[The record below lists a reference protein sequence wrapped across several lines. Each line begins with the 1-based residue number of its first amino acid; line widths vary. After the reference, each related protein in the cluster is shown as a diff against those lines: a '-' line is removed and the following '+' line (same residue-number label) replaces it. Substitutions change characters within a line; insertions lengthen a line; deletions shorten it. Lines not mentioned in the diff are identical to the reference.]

1 MAHDLLYQ
9 DDALQAT
16 FFGNL
21 TAVPEPPSRLV
32 NIFVSSTKSDLEHE
46 RRQLHEVLVP
56 QLQRDWSSLG
66 VDIQLVDVQNGADDD
81 AIIEPQAI
89 AQQLEEIEDCHKTSL
104 GCFFLCLI
112 GNKYRPFALPA
123 SIDASEYNHIHN
135 AANEA
140 GLDASLLDN
149 HFLLDTNLLP
159 PRYVLQTHNKVES
172 NAANNKEPMNK
183 IHQESE
189 ESNWPEEED
198 KLVRIIQYG
207 ARIAIQE
214 GLIEAEDVS
223 QSYLFSGV
231 HTHLRHALKLSKNDS
246 NRIICIVRQFEGIDT
261 SDSAAHFYIDSV
273 TDANLMLDNL
283 SVEDESSL
291 GLRSLLEDVILNV
304 DRKNVAYFSVPWYK
318 SGLDPEFPEH
328 SKYLKSFS
336 EVVSSMLRNIIE
348 TATKNWS
355 PNWELFP
362 STYRKAVQ
370 EVYRESQS
378 HLLNSRRYLRELG
391 VSQSLD
397 SDCAALL
404 QIQRLMLGEDEK
416 LRHSPIIVCGKDGC
430 GKSTLLSQVITY
442 CTEWLGGDVIRIV
455 RHVGQSPC
463 STYTSELLRNL
474 CLHISLVFDFDP
486 KYHSFE
492 LGELS
497 IWFLDL
503 LKMVES
509 TSTDLVIV
517 LDDLHELRSPT
528 GSQSAI
534 LGWLP
539 WNLPPNV
546 HVVCSL
552 SEDAEEVIRLLRSR
566 SSCTE
571 NFVHIPPLG
580 SSAALSMLQSNLRDR
595 KRTLNPSQ
603 LEAIKERL
611 NTAHSSSLYIK
622 LLSKIA
628 ETWHSWVNI
637 VASSIPGTLEE
648 VVDFLLAGLKERY
661 GFRPMRKVVTFLA
674 CTTFGLR
681 ENELIELLASSVES
695 TDDNQKLTKPK
706 TWFMTVKEMKPLLKQ
721 YYVDRRPY
729 LHWSHNTIS
738 KYIMNTYIK
747 TPRDLQACY
756 AELADAFHLGFLMEK
771 EKEENSGKDPS
782 LRKDD
787 WCDILREID
796 ELWFHRLRSGDRKK
810 LKEQVICNFDFL
822 QCAVSGASV
831 SYIRSLLELV
841 KCHILDW
848 EVELLSAVTKQAVD
862 VLSQDPAQLA
872 TELLNW
878 LKPFTD
884 VSDSAAVKNLVTS
897 ALKFCNKSTQ
907 PRLVPINSWLTLS
920 LPPQVTSMTA
930 PHTIT
935 HSVTTPDSQHVMC
948 ASDQKEI
955 NMFHLPSK
963 NLVRTFKGHKAPIT
977 CLHVTSSGR
986 WLISGSEDTDVLVW
1000 SIDSGQIKHRMSNH
1014 ITGVL
1019 CVTSTHSESRVLSGS
1034 EIGVVIVASLD
1045 TGQVIQ
1051 RLDKHRGL
1059 ISCIAVHWD
1068 DDVFVTGSNDKT
1080 VCVWSLEDFTLYN
1093 TITLPSA
1100 VCKMDISRD
1109 NSFLV
1114 IGCDDQS
1121 LHVRSLT
1128 TGSEAHV
1135 IQGIS
1140 SELTA
1145 VCFGHDNC
1153 RCVVG
1158 CADGKCYVF
1167 DIHFASSLIATI
1179 SGHTEAICS
1188 VQVQPN
1194 DTFLVTAGGNKVVV
1208 WSFTLPKK
1216 ENIHKKQKVKRLDSH
1231 REPIMCMAISK
1242 DGTLAVSGSKDNLLK
1257 VWNLTTGE
1265 VNQTLDGHSGP
1276 ITCIAFA
1283 PNGLFVVSGS
1293 EDTTLRVYG
1302 LTQGVVEAVFKDHQS
1317 KIINVCVASDSRRV
1331 LSVDNQ
1337 GYHRLWTAENGN
1349 QMYVCSKSTV
1359 LVTLHSNVVFTVSGK
1374 NDNILKFWP
1383 IMDVDA
1389 EISVSHSDSILCY
1402 TVTHDC
1408 ETVITGSNDMSLK
1421 VWEVATGK
1429 LTQVLAGH
1437 EGSVTC
1443 VAVAPLSPS
1452 LVISGSSDC
1461 TLILWDML
1469 TGTDNLTFRGHT
1481 DTVKCASLTP
1491 DGSTL
1496 LSGSSDNTIQ
1506 LWNIHTGDRISML
1519 DLHAQLISLNCS
1531 FNLNHVVI
1539 QLAKSSSVPILRLQ
1553 NNPAKGIT
1561 LDMLPGHQ
1569 DDMKNLGPS
1578 GVLPKRVMLRGNLK
1592 REQSFDSLYFEL
1604 RASSPRHDF
1613 LPNLDDLKRQP
1624 LSLSTAGSVWDGTKA
1639 RLTGGILRP
1648 SDQLSMQPKPKLAK
1662 HKLLKK
1668 QQSMFAFFPEHNQP
1682 AQNMA
1687 RDLET
1692 RKADLLAKIQSANRQ
1707 LLDSPAENPG
1717 EADGDQEQKGA
1728 DVTDSTVCAIA

>member
-1 MAHDLLYQ
+1 MIPCMGMHHVL
-9 DDALQAT
+9 
-16 FFGNL
+16 FFEFSGERDRESCIN
-21 TAVPEPPSRLV
+21 VKIERLELSNTYNSKDFFNTV
-32 NIFVSSTKSDLEHE
+32 NNPKTLFNKSSK
-46 RRQLHEVLVP
+46 P
-56 QLQRDWSSLG
+56 
-66 VDIQLVDVQNGADDD
+66 
-81 AIIEPQAI
+81 
-89 AQQLEEIEDCHKTSL
+89 KTS
-104 GCFFLCLI
+104 
-112 GNKYRPFALPA
+112 
-123 SIDASEYNHIHN
+123 SI
-135 AANEA
+135 
-140 GLDASLLDN
+140 
-149 HFLLDTNLLP
+149 
-159 PRYVLQTHNKVES
+159 
-172 NAANNKEPMNK
+172 
-183 IHQESE
+183 
-189 ESNWPEEED
+189 
-198 KLVRIIQYG
+198 
-207 ARIAIQE
+207 
-214 GLIEAEDVS
+214 
-223 QSYLFSGV
+223 
-231 HTHLRHALKLSKNDS
+231 
-246 NRIICIVRQFEGIDT
+246 
-261 SDSAAHFYIDSV
+261 
-273 TDANLMLDNL
+273 
-283 SVEDESSL
+283 
-291 GLRSLLEDVILNV
+291 
-304 DRKNVAYFSVPWYK
+304 RK
-318 SGLDPEFPEH
+318 
-328 SKYLKSFS
+328 
-336 EVVSSMLRNIIE
+336 
-348 TATKNWS
+348 
-355 PNWELFP
+355 
-362 STYRKAVQ
+362 
-370 EVYRESQS
+370 ESQS

-397 SDCAALL
+397 SDCASLL
-404 QIQRLMLGEDEK
+404 HIQRLMLGEDEK

-486 KYHSFE
+486 KNHSFE

-497 IWFLDL
+497 IWFQDL
-503 LKMVES
+503 LKMIES

-517 LDDLHELRSPT
+517 LDDLHELRSPA

-546 HVVCSL
+546 HVVCSI

-566 SSCTE
+566 SSCSD
-571 NFVHIPPLG
+571 NFVHILPLG
-580 SSAALSMLQSNLRDR
+580 SSAALSMLQSNLKDR

-611 NTAHSSSLYIK
+611 STASSSSLYIK

-628 ETWHSWVNI
+628 EMWHSWMNVP
-637 VASSIPGTLEE
+637 ASSIPGTLEE
-648 VVDFLLAGLKERY
+648 VVDYLLSGIKKRY

-681 ENELIELLASSVES
+681 ENELIELLASSVEA
-695 TDDNQKLTKPK
+695 TDDNQKLAKPK
-706 TWFMTVKEMKPLLKQ
+706 SWFMTVKEMKPLLKQ

-729 LHWSHNTIS
+729 LHWSHNTVA
-738 KYIMNTYIK
+738 KYIMNTYVK
-747 TPRDLQACY
+747 TPRDLHACY
-756 AELADAFHLGFLMEK
+756 AELAHAFHLGFLMEK

-787 WCDILREID
+787 WCDILREMD
-796 ELWFHRLRSGDRKK
+796 EMWFHLLRSGDHKK
-810 LKEQVICNFDFL
+810 LKDQVICNFDFL

-831 SYIRSLLELV
+831 SYVRSLLELV

-862 VLSQDPAQLA
+862 VLSQDPSQLA

-884 VSDSAAVKNLVTS
+884 ISDSPSVKGLVAS
-897 ALKFCNKSTQ
+897 ALKFCNKFTQ
-907 PRLVPINSWLTLS
+907 PRLIPTNSWLTLS
-920 LPPQVTSMTA
+920 LPSQVTSMTV

-935 HSVTTPDSQHVMC
+935 HSVTTPDSQHVLC
-948 ASDQKEI
+948 ASNEKEI

-963 NLVRTFKGHKAPIT
+963 NLTRTFKGHKAPIT

-986 WLISGSEDTDVLVW
+986 WLISGSEDTDIIVW
-1000 SIDSGQIKHRMSNH
+1000 NIDSGQIKHRLSNH

-1019 CVTSTHSESRVLSGS
+1019 GQSGHGSEYCSASTST
-1034 EIGVVIVASLD
+1034 GVF
-1045 TGQVIQ
+1045 
-1051 RLDKHRGL
+1051 

-1080 VCVWSLEDFTLYN
+1080 VCVWSLENFTLYN
-1093 TITLPSA
+1093 TITLSSA

-1109 NSFLV
+1109 NSFL
-1114 IGCDDQS
+1114 IIACEDQS

-1140 SELTA
+1140 SELTD

-1167 DIHFASSLIATI
+1167 DVHFASSLIATI

-1194 DTFLVTAGGNKVVV
+1194 DTFLLTAGGNKVVV

-1216 ENIHKKQKVKRLDSH
+1216 ESIHKKQKVKRLDSH
-1231 REPIMCMAISK
+1231 RAHQPCPVS
-1242 DGTLAVSGSKDNLLK
+1242 VSGSKDNLLK

-1265 VNQTLDGHSGP
+1265 VSQTLDGHTGP
-1276 ITCIAFA
+1276 ITCVAFA
-1283 PNGLFVVSGS
+1283 PSGLFVVSGS
-1293 EDTTLRVYG
+1293 EDTTLRVFG
-1302 LTQGVVEAVFKDHQS
+1302 LTQGVVEATFKEHQT
-1317 KIINVCVASDSRRV
+1317 KIVSVCVAADSRRV

-1337 GYHRLWTAENGN
+1337 GYHRVWTADNGN
-1349 QMYVCSKSTV
+1349 QMYVCSKPTV
-1359 LVTLHSNVVFTVSGK
+1359 LVSLHSNMVFSVSGK
-1374 NDNILKFWP
+1374 NDSVLKFWP
-1383 IMDVDA
+1383 LMDVDS
-1389 EISVSHSDSILCY
+1389 EKS
-1402 TVTHDC
+1402 
-1408 ETVITGSNDMSLK
+1408 SNDMSLK

-1443 VAVAPLSPS
+1443 VALAPLSPS
-1452 LVISGSSDC
+1452 LVVSGSSDC

-1469 TGTDNLTFRGHT
+1469 TGTDNLTFRGHK
-1481 DTVKCASLTP
+1481 DTIKCVSLTP

-1506 LWNIHTGDRISML
+1506 LWNIHTGERISMM
-1519 DLHAQLISLNCS
+1519 DLHAQLVSVTCS
-1531 FNLNHVVI
+1531 FNLNHIVV
-1539 QLAKSSSVPILRLQ
+1539 QLAKSSSVPILRLH
-1553 NNPAKGIT
+1553 NNPAKDIT

-1569 DDMKNLGPS
+1569 EDFKNLGLP

-1592 REQSFDSLYFEL
+1592 REQSFDSLYWEL
-1604 RASSPRHDF
+1604 KASTPRHEF
-1613 LPNLDDLKRQP
+1613 LDDLKRQP
-1624 LSLSTAGSVWDGTKA
+1624 LCLSTAGSVWDGTKS
-1639 RLTGGILRP
+1639 RLPGQIRP
-1648 SDQLSMQPKPKLAK
+1648 SDPLSMQPKPKLAK

-1668 QQSMFAFFPEHNQP
+1668 QQSMFAFFPDHNQSTP
-1682 AQNMA
+1682 NLA

-1707 LLDSPAENPG
+1707 LLDSPAENPS
-1717 EADGDQEQKGA
+1717 ETSDQEQKGA
-1728 DVTDSTVCAIA
+1728 DVIDSTVCAIA

>member
-32 NIFVSSTKSDLEHE
+32 NIFVSSTKTDLEHE

-66 VDIQLVDVQNGADDD
+66 IDIQLVDVQNGADED

-159 PRYVLQTHNKVES
+159 PRYVLQAHNKSDNSAE
-172 NAANNKEPMNK
+172 NNKEPMNK

-214 GLIEAEDVS
+214 GLIEAEDLS

-246 NRIICIVRQFEGIDT
+246 NRIICIVRQFESIDT
-261 SDSAAHFYIDSV
+261 TDNAAHLYIDST
-273 TDANLMLDNL
+273 TDTNNLLDNL
-283 SVEDESSL
+283 SSEDDSSS
-291 GLRSLLEDVILNV
+291 GLNHLLEDVILNV
-304 DRKNVAYFSVPWYK
+304 DKKNVAYFRVPWCK
-318 SGLDPEFPEH
+318 SGLDPEFEEH

-336 EVVSSMLRNIIE
+336 EIVSSMLKNIIQE
-348 TATKNWS
+348 ATTNWS

-362 STYRKAVQ
+362 TAYRKSVQ

-486 KYHSFE
+486 IYHSFE

-497 IWFLDL
+497 IWFQDL

-546 HVVCSL
+546 HVVCSI

-566 SSCTE
+566 SSCNE

-580 SSAALSMLQSNLRDR
+580 PSAALSMLQSNLRDR
-595 KRTLNPSQ
+595 KRTLNTAQ

-611 NTAHSSSLYIK
+611 SSISSSSLYIK
-622 LLSKIA
+622 LLSRIA
-628 ETWHSWVNI
+628 ERWHSWVE
-637 VASSIPGTLEE
+637 VAVSSIPE
-648 VVDFLLAGLKERY
+648 
-661 GFRPMRKVVTFLA
+661 
-674 CTTFGLR
+674 
-681 ENELIELLASSVES
+681 
-695 TDDNQKLTKPK
+695 
-706 TWFMTVKEMKPLLKQ
+706 PLLKQ

-729 LHWSHNTIS
+729 LHWSHNTIA
-738 KYIMNTYIK
+738 KYIMNTYVK

-756 AELADAFHLGFLMEK
+756 TELAHAFHLGFLMEK
-771 EKEENSGKDPS
+771 EKEENSGKDPA

-796 ELWFHRLRSGDRKK
+796 ELWFHLLRSGDRKK
-810 LKEQVICNFDFL
+810 LKDRVVCNFDFL

-831 SYIRSLLELV
+831 SYVRSLLELV

-862 VLSQDPAQLA
+862 VLSQDPSQLA

-878 LKPFTD
+878 LKPFID
-884 VSDSAAVKNLVTS
+884 ISDSTSVRNLVNS
-897 ALKFCNKSTQ
+897 ALKFCNKSIH
-907 PRLVPINSWLTLS
+907 PRLVPTNSWLTLS
-920 LPPQVTSMTA
+920 LPPQVASMTV

-948 ASDQKEI
+948 ASNQKEI

-963 NLVRTFKGHKAPIT
+963 NHVRTFQGHKAPIT
-977 CLHVTSSGR
+977 CLHVTSSGH
-986 WLISGSEDTDVLVW
+986 WLISGSEDTDVIVW
-1000 SIDSGQIKHRMSNH
+1000 NIDSGQIKHRMSNH
-1014 ITGVL
+1014 ITGVM
-1019 CVTSTHSESRVLSGS
+1019 CVTTTHSESRVLSGS
-1034 EIGVVIVASLD
+1034 EIGVVIVATLD

-1051 RLDKHRGL
+1051 RLDNHRGL
-1059 ISCIAVHWD
+1059 ISCISVHWD

-1080 VCVWSLEDFTLYN
+1080 VCVWSLENFTLYN

-1100 VCKMDISRD
+1100 VRKMDISRD

-1114 IGCDDQS
+1114 IACDDQS

-1135 IQGIS
+1135 IQGLS

-1167 DIHFASSLIATI
+1167 DVHFASSLIATI
-1179 SGHTEAICS
+1179 SGHSEAICS
-1188 VQVQPN
+1188 VQVQAN
-1194 DTFLVTAGGNKVVV
+1194 DTFLVTAGGNKVAV

-1231 REPIMCMAISK
+1231 REPIMCMSVSK

-1257 VWNLTTGE
+1257 VWNLTSGE
-1265 VNQTLDGHSGP
+1265 VTQTLDGHTAS
-1276 ITCIAFA
+1276 ITCVAFA
-1283 PNGLFVVSGS
+1283 PNGSFVVSGS
-1293 EDTTLRVYG
+1293 EDTTLRVFG
-1302 LTQGVVEAVFKDHQS
+1302 LMQGVIEATFKEHQT
-1317 KIINVCVASDSRRV
+1317 KIVGVCVASDSRRI
-1331 LSVDNQ
+1331 LSADNQ
-1337 GYHRLWTAENGN
+1337 GYHRLWTADNGN
-1349 QMYVCSKSTV
+1349 QIYSISKSTV

-1374 NDNILKFWP
+1374 NDTALKFWP
-1383 IMDVDA
+1383 LMDVDS
-1389 EISVSHSDSILCY
+1389 EKSVSHSDSILCY

-1443 VAVAPLSPS
+1443 VALAPLSPS
-1452 LVISGSSDC
+1452 LVVSGSSDC

-1469 TGTDNLTFRGHT
+1469 TGTDNLTLRGHK
-1481 DTVKCASLTP
+1481 DTIKCVSLTP

-1496 LSGSSDNTIQ
+1496 LSGSADNTIQ
-1506 LWNIHTGDRISML
+1506 LWNIHTGERISML
-1519 DLHAQLISLNCS
+1519 DLHAQLISVSCS
-1531 FNLNHVVI
+1531 FNLNHVVV
-1539 QLAKSSSVPILRLQ
+1539 QLAKSSSVPILRLH

-1569 DDMKNLGPS
+1569 EDLKSLGPS
-1578 GVLPKRVMLRGNLK
+1578 GALPKRVLQRGNLK
-1592 REQSFDSLYFEL
+1592 REQSFDSLFWEL
-1604 RASSPRHDF
+1604 KSSSPRHDF

-1624 LSLSTAGSVWDGTKA
+1624 VSLSTAGSVWDGTKG

-1648 SDQLSMQPKPKLAK
+1648 SDPLNMQPKPKLAK

-1668 QQSMFAFFPEHNQP
+1668 QQSMFAFFPDHNQST
-1682 AQNMA
+1682 QNLA

-1707 LLDSPAENPG
+1707 LLDSPAENPS
-1717 EADGDQEQKGA
+1717 ETDADQEQKRPA
-1728 DVTDSTVCAIA
+1728 VADSTVCAIA